1 MKITILTLILIIL
14 TTNLYAQSI
23 TIDANGIV
31 KCKGVQTG
39 TTELVNGVTYEVVD
53 RNLLIQ
59 RRDEGADLTIV
70 CVSNVTDMR
79 EMFYASQF
87 NQPIGNWDVS
97 SVTDMYW
104 MFRGNRQFN
113 QPIGNWDVS
122 SVTNMREMFFDSRFN
137 QPIGNWNVSSVT
149 NMREMFWES
158 PFNQPIGNWNVSNVT
173 DMFEMFAFSSF
184 DQSIGD
190 WDVSNVSIMRGMFN
204 STQFNQPIGDWNV
217 SNVTTMR
224 GMFAFSSFNQSI
236 GDWDVR
242 SVTEMARM
250 FSESP
255 FNQPIGDWN
264 VSNVTDMRGMFRD
277 TQFNQPIGNWDVGNV
292 TRMDEMFQ
300 GSPFNQPINSWC
312 VTKITSEPPNFST
325 DSPLTPEN
333 KPKWG
338 TCTVTSIDT
347 EEVPTQFALNQ
358 NYPNPFN
365 PTTQIQFSL
374 PISTTVRLEVF
385 SVLGQRAVTLLNR
398 QMPAGEH
405 TVPFDAGSLS
415 SGMYIYRLTTPE
427 FTQSRLMNFI
437 K

>member
-1 MKITILTLILIIL
+1 MKTTILTLTLIIL

-31 KCKGVQTG
+31 KCKGVEIG
-39 TTELVNGVTYEVVD
+39 TTEVVNGDTYEVVD

-59 RRDEGADLTIV
+59 RRNEGTDLTKV
-70 CVSNVTDMR
+70 CVSNVTDMGF
-79 EMFYASQF
+79 MFFDSQF

-97 SVTDMYW
+97 SVTDMRE
-104 MFRGNRQFN
+104 MFFDSRFN

-122 SVTNMREMFFDSRFN
+122 SVTNMRM
-137 QPIGNWNVSSVT
+137 
-149 NMREMFWES
+149 MFWES

-204 STQFNQPIGDWNV
+204 STQFNQSIGNWDV
-217 SNVTTMR
+217 SNVTDMFE
-224 GMFAFSSFNQSI
+224 MFAFSSFNQPI

-242 SVTEMARM
+242 SVTEMAFM
-250 FSESP
+250 FNESP

-264 VSNVTDMRGMFRD
+264 VSNVTSMGGMFWD
-277 TQFNQPIGNWDVGNV
+277 SPFNHPIGNWDVSNV
-292 TRMDEMFQ
+292 TNMDEMFW
-300 GSPFNQPINSWC
+300 GSQFNQPINSWC
-312 VTKITSEPPNFST
+312 VTNITSEPDNFST

-333 KPKWG
+333 KPVWG

-347 EEVPTQFALNQ
+347 EEVPTQFVLNQ

-374 PISTTVRLEVF
+374 PISTTVRLDVF
-385 SVLGQRAVTLLNR
+385 SVLGQRTVTLLNE
-398 QMPAGEH
+398 QMTVGVH
-405 TVPFDAGSLS
+405 TVPFDGTSLS
-415 SGMYIYRLTTPE
+415 SGIYIYRLTTPE
-427 FTQSRLMNFI
+427 FTQSRLMNLI